1 MTGTSMPIQ
10 QVQDALATHPEI
22 RVAIVFGSLA
32 SGHARRDSDV
42 DVAVQAA
49 TPLDTAARMRLIE
62 DIAAATG
69 RPVDLVDL
77 HTTGE
82 PLLGQI
88 VKHGHRLRGSDDDY
102 AALLRRHVFDT
113 EDFMP
118 YVERMLK
125 EKRQAWIG

>member
-1 MTGTSMPIQ
+1 MSIQ
-10 QVQDALATHPEI
+10 QVQDALAGHPEI

-32 SGHARRDSDV
+32 SGHAKQDSDV

-49 TPLDTAARMRLIE
+49 SPLDTAARMRLIE
-62 DIAAATG
+62 DIATATG

-77 HTTGE
+77 HTAGE

-88 VKHGHRLRGSDDDY
+88 VKHGRRLRGSDDDY

-118 YVERMLK
+118 YVERML
-125 EKRQAWIG
+125 EERRQAWIG